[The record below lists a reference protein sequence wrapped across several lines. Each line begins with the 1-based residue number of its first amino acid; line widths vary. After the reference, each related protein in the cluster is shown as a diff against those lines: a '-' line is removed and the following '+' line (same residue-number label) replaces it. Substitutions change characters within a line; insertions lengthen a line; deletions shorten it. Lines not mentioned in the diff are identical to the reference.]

1 MKIRHVRTAAAL
13 AATALTAAALVPG
26 PAAQARAPHLGKTS
40 LATVLSADGLAFD
53 DSWEDFDILDQAVHD
68 VLAAK
73 PDSPVA
79 VLADGRVRLTAFAP
93 TDRAF
98 RKLVTAVAGSR
109 PHSEQQAYDVLSTVG
124 VDTIESVLLY
134 HVVPGAPITYRQAKA
149 ADGATLTTANG
160 ATLKVDYR
168 PRSGKVLLVDQD
180 TNARDAFVYRALA
193 NINQGNRQIAHG
205 ISQVLRPIDL

>member
-1 MKIRHVRTAAAL
+1 MKIRHARTAAAL
-13 AATALTAAALVPG
+13 AATALTAAVLVPG
-26 PAAQARAPHLGKTS
+26 PAAQARAPHLGTTS
-40 LATVLSADGLAFD
+40 LAEVLAADGLQFD
-53 DSWEDFDILDQAVHD
+53 DNWGDFDILDQAVHD

-79 VLADGRVRLTAFAP
+79 VLADGKVRLTAFAP

-134 HVVPGAPITYRQAKA
+134 HVVPGAPITYRQAKM
-149 ADGATLTTANG
+149 ADGAKLTTANG
-160 ATLKVDYR
+160 ATLRVDYR
-168 PRSGKVLLVDQD
+168 PRTGKIMLVDKD
-180 TNARDAFVYRALA
+180 PNARNAFVYSALK

-205 ISQVLRPIDL
+205 VSQVLRPLDL

>member
-13 AATALTAAALVPG
+13 AATALAAAALVPG
-26 PAAQARAPHLGKTS
+26 PSAQARAPHLGKTS
-40 LATVLSADGLAFD
+40 LATVLAADGLAFD
-53 DSWEDFDILDQAVHD
+53 DNWEDFDVLDQAVHD

-79 VLADGRVRLTAFAP
+79 LLADGRVRLTAFAP

-109 PHSEQQAYDVLSTVG
+109 PSSEQQTYDVLSTVG

-134 HVVPGAPITYRQAKA
+134 HVVPGAPITYRQAKM
-149 ADGATLTTANG
+149 ADGAELTTANG
-160 ATLKVDYR
+160 ATLRVDYR

-180 TNARDAFVYRALA
+180 TNARNAFVYRALK
-193 NINQGNRQIAHG
+193 NINEGNRQIAHG
-205 ISQVLRPIDL
+205 VSQVLRPIDL